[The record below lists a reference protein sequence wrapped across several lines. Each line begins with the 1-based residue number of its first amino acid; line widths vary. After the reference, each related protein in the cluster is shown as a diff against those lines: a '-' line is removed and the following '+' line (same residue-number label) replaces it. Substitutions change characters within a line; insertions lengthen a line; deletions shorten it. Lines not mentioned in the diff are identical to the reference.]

1 MITFSLKNIEVNIVK
16 GDITEVEADAIVNA
30 AKYGK

>member
-1 MITFSLKNIEVNIVK
+1 MVQEKIGERTIKVLQ

-30 AKYGK
+30 AN